1 MNNPPCAI
9 RALQFASVSSHEQDI
24 DRLFSFPSGMLG
36 HDDSIKGFEVE
47 ATDGHAGKVSWASY
61 APGESYLVIS
71 RRHDLHETHHV
82 VPAAAVEKIDK
93 SARKVWLRLTGA
105 EVERAPEHHDPEA
118 PLPAPTIDALTGTWA
133 TFLLRG

>member
-1 MNNPPCAI
+1 MSESE
-9 RALQFASVSSHEQDI
+9 LEH
-24 DRLFSFPSGMLG
+24 DRLWSLPEGVLG
-36 HDDSIKGFEVE
+36 HEDSIKGFEVE

-71 RRHDLHETHHV
+71 RRHHLHEIHHV

-93 SARKVWLRLTGA
+93 SARKVSLRLTGA

>member
-1 MNNPPCAI
+1 MSESE
-9 RALQFASVSSHEQDI
+9 FEH
-24 DRLFSFPSGMLG
+24 DRLWSFPEGALG
-36 HDDSIKGFEVE
+36 HDDSIKGFGVE

-71 RRHDLHETHHV
+71 HRHQLHETHHV

-105 EVERAPEHHDPEA
+105 EVEQAPDHDDPEA